1 MWQGLLF
8 STYLQSMEQGL
19 LKKGLKLSLQVL
31 IQFGCLS
38 FTTWQTF
45 SCLKKFVES
54 PQASEIHLVDKL
66 KAPAPRFAICP
77 FDPKDG
83 LNLTHLQECG
93 IEYEDYYSKGIFS
106 SLQCPD
112 SKLLAQSIVLN
123 SQEILSN
130 ITARNSF
137 TDDLNHLMQICDLE
151 RIDDPSNCYL
161 LNLSQSNLDI
171 DDIDIA
177 FRLQNIDVHVY
188 TDGTFFDSFSYEE
201 IDLKSKEKDVTLV
214 YDVVRSLNTQ
224 EHPCEADETYKK
236 DLCVWNEIHQTSL
249 EKFGCTTPFG
259 PKKTD
264 ICVDNTLGQSAIELM
279 KHLRIPANNRC
290 LDPCTTVAPQLSVIG
305 SQDVVPDHDRM
316 SSLSI
321 KLPLKIKV
329 ISSYFSYKV
338 LSLIAEIGGYV
349 GLFLGVSVLDL
360 KTVVD
365 FVIKN

>member
-1 MWQGLLF
+1 MDQAV
-8 STYLQSMEQGL
+8 
-19 LKKGLKLSLQVL
+19 LKKVLKLSLQIL

-45 SCLKKFVES
+45 SCFQKFVES
-54 PQASEIHLVDKL
+54 PQASAIHLVDKL
-66 KAPAPRFAICP
+66 NASAPRFAICP
-77 FDPKDG
+77 YDPKDG
-83 LNLTHLQECG
+83 VNLTHLQECG
-93 IEYEDYYSKGIFS
+93 IDYEDYYMKGIFS

-112 SKLLAQSIVLN
+112 SKILAESMALN
-123 SQEILSN
+123 SQEILAN
-130 ITARNSF
+130 VTARNSF
-137 TDDLNHLMQICDLE
+137 TDNLDHSMQISDLE

-161 LNLSQSNLDI
+161 LNLSKSNLDI

-177 FRLQNIDVHVY
+177 FRLKNIDVHDY

-201 IDLKSKEKDVTLV
+201 IDLKSEAKDVALA
-214 YDVVRSLNTQ
+214 YDVIISLNTQ
-224 EHPCEADETYKK
+224 EHPCEADQNYKK

-249 EKFGCTTPFG
+249 EKLGCTTPFG

-264 ICVDNTLGQSAIELM
+264 ICVDKTLAQGAIELM

-290 LDPCTTVAPQLSVIG
+290 LDPCTTVVPHLSVIG
-305 SQDVVPDHDRM
+305 QEIGPDQGM
-316 SSLSI
+316 SYLSI
-321 KLPLKIKV
+321 KLPRKIKV

-365 FVIKN
+365 FIIKN